1 MIKYSDYQQKAIKT
15 ALSAIQQS
23 LTTTNVIQSS
33 REVEQYLKI
42 QLGAEPDENF
52 AVLFLTSQ
60 HHLISFEK
68 LFRGTIDAS
77 HVHVRVI
84 ARKALE
90 LNAAALILAHNHP
103 SGIAEPS
110 MSDRSITSRI
120 QEALAVFDIRV
131 LDHIIVSPDQT
142 SSFANRG
149 LL

>member
-1 MIKYSDYQQKAIKT
+1 MTNYSDYQLQAIKT
-15 ALSAIQQS
+15 ALSAIHQT
-23 LTTTNVIQSS
+23 LTTTDSMQSS

-60 HHLISFEK
+60 HYLISFEK
-68 LFRGTIDAS
+68 LFRGTINAS
-77 HVHVRVI
+77 SVHIRVI

-90 LNAAALILAHNHP
+90 FNAAAVILAHNHP

-110 MSDRSITSRI
+110 MSDRSITSNI
-120 QEALAVFDIRV
+120 KQALKVFDINV
-131 LDHIIVSPDQT
+131 LDHIIVSPNET
-142 SSFANRG
+142 SSFANLG